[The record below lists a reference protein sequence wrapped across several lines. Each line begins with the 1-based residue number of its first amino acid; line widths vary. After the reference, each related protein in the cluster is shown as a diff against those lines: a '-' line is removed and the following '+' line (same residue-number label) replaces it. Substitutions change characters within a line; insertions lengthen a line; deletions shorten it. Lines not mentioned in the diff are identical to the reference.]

1 MKNQLFEKEK
11 FIQEIKNNV
20 KNLYRKT
27 LEEASQQ
34 EVYQAVSNAVKNVV
48 IDQWLAT
55 QKTFDK
61 EDPKILYYMSM
72 EFLMGRALGNNL
84 INMTAYKEVKD
95 ALDEIGFDLNVIED
109 QEPDPALG
117 NGGLGRLAAFFM
129 ESLDILLMAAASAT
143 AMDCSVRKLKMVFR
157 WKCQITGL
165 RMAIL
170 SNCAAQS
177 IPSRLNLVVMF
188 ALRWMEEKL
197 VLSMKDIRQ
206 SVPFLMIC
214 LCSVITIIW

>member
-61 EDPKILYYMSM
+61 EDPKIL
-72 EFLMGRALGNNL
+72 
-84 INMTAYKEVKD
+84 
-95 ALDEIGFDLNVIED
+95 
-109 QEPDPALG
+109 
-117 NGGLGRLAAFFM
+117 
-129 ESLDILLMAAASAT
+129 
-143 AMDCSVRKLKMVFR
+143 
-157 WKCQITGL
+157 
-165 RMAIL
+165 
-170 SNCAAQS
+170 
-177 IPSRLNLVVMF
+177 
-188 ALRWMEEKL
+188 
-197 VLSMKDIRQ
+197 
-206 SVPFLMIC
+206 
-214 LCSVITIIW
+214 

>member
-61 EDPKILYYMSM
+61 DRK
-72 EFLMGRALGNNL
+72 
-84 INMTAYKEVKD
+84 
-95 ALDEIGFDLNVIED
+95 
-109 QEPDPALG
+109 
-117 NGGLGRLAAFFM
+117 
-129 ESLDILLMAAASAT
+129 
-143 AMDCSVRKLKMVFR
+143 SVV
-157 WKCQITGL
+157 
-165 RMAIL
+165 
-170 SNCAAQS
+170 
-177 IPSRLNLVVMF
+177 
-188 ALRWMEEKL
+188 
-197 VLSMKDIRQ
+197 
-206 SVPFLMIC
+206 
-214 LCSVITIIW
+214 

>member
-1 MKNQLFEKEK
+1 MKRIIDKEK

-34 EVYQAVSNAVKNVV
+34 EVYQAVSNAVKNVI

-84 INMTAYKEVKD
+84 INMTAYTEVKE
-95 ALDEIGFDLNVIED
+95 AQEELGFD
-109 QEPDPALG
+109 
-117 NGGLGRLAAFFM
+117 
-129 ESLDILLMAAASAT
+129 
-143 AMDCSVRKLKMVFR
+143 
-157 WKCQITGL
+157 
-165 RMAIL
+165 
-170 SNCAAQS
+170 
-177 IPSRLNLVVMF
+177 
-188 ALRWMEEKL
+188 
-197 VLSMKDIRQ
+197 
-206 SVPFLMIC
+206 
-214 LCSVITIIW
+214 